1 MQSLTRAPS
10 SFVEIAL
17 IVAIFAGSFI
27 YWSLLAV
34 AAGFPV
40 SSFEDRDAL
49 ALIRFEC
56 AAFLVA
62 AAVLVLFRGWRLDDF
77 GLRITAG
84 GSLAG
89 LLLYGVSL
97 GVIYV
102 LWTLVGTRLPG
113 TEMVDEMTRATTLT
127 FPVLVAFSVVNG
139 AFEEFF
145 LARYL
150 IEAFSRHGAC
160 VALGASAAVRLS
172 YHTYQGPWG
181 ALAVLAFG
189 LVVTLFYWRYREV
202 WPAMSAHMLADFLA
216 LA

>member
-1 MQSLTRAPS
+1 
-10 SFVEIAL
+10 
-17 IVAIFAGSFI
+17 
-27 YWSLLAV
+27 
-34 AAGFPV
+34 V

-56 AAFLVA
+56 AAFLIA
-62 AAVLVLFRGWRLDDF
+62 AAVLVVLRGWRLDDF
-77 GLRITAG
+77 GFRITPVG
-84 GSLAG
+84 TLAG
-89 LLLYGVSL
+89 LLLYGAAL
-97 GVIYV
+97 AVIYV

-113 TEMVDEMTRATTLT
+113 TEIVDELTRATTLT

-145 LARYL
+145 LTRYL
-150 IEAFSRHGAC
+150 IEAFSKHGVC

-181 ALAVLAFG
+181 ALSVLAFG